1 MDIFTQMLLRGS
13 AGGSK
18 STYVEDVFSTYT
30 FIGNATARS
39 INNGIDN
46 TKGGLVWIKDRTDGY
61 NHVLQDTVRGAGAT
75 TKLSSNLGNGA
86 NDGDNALQWSG
97 YVSAFNNNGF
107 SLDKTGSGAID
118 WANVN
123 KNGDDYVSWNFRES
137 KGFFDVVTYTG
148 NGSNRNIPHGL
159 GCQPGMII
167 IKDLDDTDNWEVYH
181 KSLVEING
189 SSHYYLILNGTQSQQ
204 YGASRWNNTEP
215 NSSTFRLG
223 QSTTVN
229 QTGSNYVAYVFA
241 GGKNTSATANGVGFN
256 GSNSYLTQ
264 PADAA
269 LRNWWDQNFTVEY
282 WIKADTFVS
291 SGNGGA
297 GTVGVNAPTSNSET
311 WSFGPDSSGE
321 VMFYYW
327 NGSIQKV
334 IANQNPLRKGQWY
347 HLAMVYDGSMIKI
360 YINGKLWRQQAPAGT
375 PQGGSATF
383 SIGKVANGSV
393 FNGKICNLRITHQAV
408 YTEDFLVP
416 TEPLTTTSQ
425 GAVANN
431 VKLLCCQSATT
442 TDTTV
447 SPGTFTANGGLFTSA
462 GNPFF
467 DPQSF
472 KFGEEGDQN
481 IVQCGSYRGG
491 GAVMPEVYVGFQPQW
506 ILLKNI
512 NLSTEQWYIFD
523 MIRGI
528 RTNYS
533 DYVIEPSRNVQ
544 ENAWDLIDLTDAGFR
559 IKINDDK
566 VNNTNGEYVYMAIRR
581 PDNLVGKLP
590 EAGTDCFAMDV
601 GNSSAT
607 GPAFDS
613 GFPVDMVLHQQPA
626 GSGLD
631 WRLTTRYDQLRKS
644 VIPGPAAESDENNNY
659 LDYND
664 GFAKDYTNV
673 WQSWMWKR
681 NAGFDVQFFQ
691 GTAHDPSCGYRHG
704 LGQVP
709 ELKMLKRTDQAYD
722 WYGTGTIVSQAMAG
736 TNEAKD
742 YYLSWQNNAAAV
754 NTFYWTGGNDTKD
767 FFTVR
772 GGNAG
777 AGGSN
782 DPFICVLF
790 ASVEGVSKCGHYVG
804 NTSDNPI
811 NLGFTPRFLMIK
823 RVDATGDWCVF
834 DTLRGIASAVS
845 GNAEQLYTHE
855 QNTQQT
861 YSWTAPAGVT
871 SVSVVAVGAGGG
883 GIGPGGGQNYGIG
896 GGGGGLGYK
905 NNISVTPGQSYTVKV
920 GGKGNRGAH
929 GSGQTDPTSPSPN
942 KGDSYFIDASTVRG
956 GGGEG
961 GYSSSNGGRGGDYTG
976 DGGGNGG
983 RGGPSVNSG
992 GNKGGGGGAG
1002 GYAGNGGDGMNAG
1015 GNGGTGTAGQGGAG
1029 GGSFGGGGGVGLNG
1043 QGTSAN
1049 FSWNNGAGGSGGGDG
1064 TGYAQ
1069 GGTGGNYGGGG
1080 GCVDNA
1086 AGNGSEGGQGAVRI
1100 IWNTSGNARSFP
1112 STNVGPPVDKVLKL
1126 NSTAAQFDQDCLS
1139 TSASGITLTGADS
1152 LINVNGGKYIYY
1164 AHA

>member
-1 MDIFTQMLLRGS
+1 MDLFTQMLLRGA
-13 AGGSK
+13 AGVTTP
-18 STYVEDVFSTYT
+18 TYVEDVFSTYT

-75 TKLSSNLGNGA
+75 TKISSNLANGV
-86 NDGDNALQWSG
+86 NDGDNAIQWSG

-107 SLDKTGSGAID
+107 SLDKTGSGSID

-123 KNGDDYVSWNFRES
+123 KNADDYVSWNFRES
-137 KGFFDVVTYTG
+137 KGFFDVVTYEG

-229 QTGSNYVAYVFA
+229 QDGSNYVAYVFA

-256 GSNSYLTQ
+256 GSDSYLTQ
-264 PADAA
+264 TCDAT
-269 LRNWWDQNFTVEY
+269 LRNWWDQNFTIEY
-282 WIKADTFVS
+282 WMKADAFVS

-297 GTVGVNAPTSNSET
+297 GTVAVNSPTSNGET

-334 IANQNPLRKGQWY
+334 IANQFPLRKGQWY
-347 HLAMVYDGSMIKI
+347 HLAMVYDGTMIKI
-360 YINGKLWRQQAPAGT
+360 YINGKLCRQEAPAGT
-375 PQGGSATF
+375 PTGTSTTF

-408 YTEDFLVP
+408 YTGDFLVP

-425 GAVANN
+425 SAVANN

-447 SPGTFTANGGLFTSA
+447 SPATFTANGGLFTSK

-467 DPQSF
+467 DPASF

-481 IVQCGSYRGG
+481 IIQCGSYRGG
-491 GAVMPEVYVGFQPQW
+491 GAVMPYVYVGFQPQW
-506 ILLKNI
+506 ILIKNI

-528 RTNYS
+528 RTDYS
-533 DYVIEPSRNVQ
+533 DYVMEASRNVQ
-544 ENAWDLIDLTDAGFR
+544 ENAWDLIDLTDVGFR

-590 EAGTDCFAMDV
+590 EVGTDCFAMDV
-601 GNSSAT
+601 GNSSST

-626 GSGLD
+626 SAGLD
-631 WRLTTRYDQLRKS
+631 WRITTRYDQLRKS
-644 VIPGPAAESDENNNY
+644 VIPGPAAESDENTNY

-664 GFAKDYTNV
+664 GFATSYTNI

-681 NAGFDVQFFQ
+681 NAGFDVQIFQ
-691 GTAHDPSCGYRHG
+691 GTAHDPSYGYRHS

-709 ELKMLKRTDQAYD
+709 ALKMMKRMDQAYD
-722 WYGTGTIVSQAMAG
+722 WIGTGTIVSQAMAG
-736 TNEAKD
+736 TNDAKD
-742 YYLSWQNNAAAV
+742 YYLTWQTNAAAV
-754 NTFYWTGGNDTKD
+754 NSTYWTGGNDTAD

-772 GGNAG
+772 GGNGG

-782 DPFICVLF
+782 DPFICILF
-790 ASVEGVSKCGHYVG
+790 GSVEGVSKCGNYVG
-804 NTSDNPI
+804 NTSNNPI
-811 NLGFTPRFLMIK
+811 NLGFTPRFIMIK
-823 RVDATGDWCVF
+823 RVDAVGNWCIF
-834 DTLRGIASAVS
+834 DTLRGIASEVS
-845 GNAEQLYTHE
+845 GNQEQIYTHE
-855 QNTQQT
+855 LTTQQT
-861 YSWTAPAGVT
+861 YSWTAPSGVT
-871 SVSVVAVGAGGG
+871 SVSVVAVGGGG
-883 GIGPGGGQNYGIG
+883 GGRGPFSGHSYGIG
-896 GGGGGLGYK
+896 GGGGGLGWK
-905 NNISVTPGQSYTVKV
+905 NNITVTPGQSYTVKV
-920 GGKGNRGAH
+920 GGKGNRGPNPGA
-929 GSGQTDPTSPSPN
+929 DPTSAPPN

-956 GGGEG
+956 GGGQGADTSNLG
-961 GYSSSNGGRGGDYTG
+961 GPGGDYTG

-983 RGGPSVNSG
+983 RGGDSVNAG
-992 GNKGGGGGAG
+992 GGKGGGGGAG
-1002 GYAGNGGDGMNAG
+1002 GYAGNGGNGINP
-1015 GNGGTGTAGQGGAG
+1015 GNNGQPGTSGQGGGG
-1029 GGSFGGGGGVGLNG
+1029 GGSFAGGGGVGLNG
-1043 QGTSAN
+1043 QGA
-1049 FSWNNGAGGSGGGDG
+1049 NGAYNWDGGKGGSGGADG
-1064 TGYAQ
+1064 GTYTSG

-1086 AGNGSEGGQGAVRI
+1086 AGNGSEGGAGAVRI
-1100 IWNTSGNARSFP
+1100 VWNTAGNARSFP
-1112 STNVGPPVDKVLKL
+1112 STNVGPANDKVLRL
-1126 NSTAAQFDQDCLS
+1126 NSTAAQTDQDCLS
-1139 TSASGITLTGADS
+1139 TTDTGVTLTGADS
-1152 LINVNGGKYIYY
+1152 LVNVNGGKYIYY